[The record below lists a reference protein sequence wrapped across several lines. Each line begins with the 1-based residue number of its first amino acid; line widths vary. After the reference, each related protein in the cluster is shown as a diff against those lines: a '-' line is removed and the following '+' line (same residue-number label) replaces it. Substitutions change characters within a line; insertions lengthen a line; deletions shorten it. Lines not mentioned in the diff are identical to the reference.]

1 MDKTKTNLLQLFLKN
16 SILGPFSFK
25 CAFQCCLGNRNSL
38 VFLFFLVFLIA
49 FLWGC
54 DCCEFRLNRGSCILL
69 GSSSS
74 SSSSSRSSSSSSSR
88 SLGRL
93 GILT

>member
-38 VFLFFLVFLIA
+38 FFLICLFFLTACV
-49 FLWGC
+49 
-54 DCCEFRLNRGSCILL
+54 
-69 GSSSS
+69 
-74 SSSSSRSSSSSSSR
+74 
-88 SLGRL
+88 
-93 GILT
+93 